1 MNWHTHYTTTWAQS
15 SMKLIILVN
24 LKWNKWIFLLIDLTP
39 QKYTWSIESSSSS
52 KNLFFFYFEQLNT
65 QNWKHWRGGKMLVL
79 ILILFFSSIW
89 FEIYSNTNTDNIFA
103 KLVEK
108 VSKLDFNWHYI
119 LYFKTFSFFC
129 PSVKPSCAQFFVVFV
144 IVSFGKF

>member
-1 MNWHTHYTTTWAQS
+1 MTYSLHDDMGSIEHEIDHFSQPEV
-15 SMKLIILVN
+15 KQVN
-24 LKWNKWIFLLIDLTP
+24 FFIDWSHPAKIHLIDRIVVVVE
-39 QKYTWSIESSSSS
+39 KSV
-52 KNLFFFYFEQLNT
+52 FFYFEQLNT

-119 LYFKTFSFFC
+119 LYFKSFSLFC